1 MKKEIYEKLKPF
13 ETYLSSAYY
22 ANYFRQLRRNDQM
35 ELRAIYRELF
45 GVEYSDSP
53 NCSACIL
60 TLLKKI
66 GKEYFTYKPVEPIK
80 ATVEDTVVDEIVD
93 TVEDTIEEVVDEVV
107 KAPKVVDEV
116 KPVTKTKSTKKIK

>member
-1 MKKEIYEKLKPF
+1 MIEKEIYEKLKPF

-35 ELRAIYRELF
+35 ELRVIYREIF
-45 GVEYSDSP
+45 GIEYTDSP
-53 NCSACIL
+53 NCNACIL

-80 ATVEDTVVDEIVD
+80 ATVVDKVEIVE
-93 TVEDTIEEVVDEVV
+93 TTETIEEVVDEVV
-107 KAPKVVDEV
+107 ETPKVVDEV
-116 KPVTKTKSTKKIK
+116 KPVTTSKSTTKRK

>member
-13 ETYLSSAYY
+13 EAYLSSSYY
-22 ANYFRQLRRNDQM
+22 ANYYRQLRRGDQM
-35 ELRAIYRELF
+35 ELRVIYKEIF
-45 GVEYSDSP
+45 GVEYTDSP
-53 NCSACIL
+53 NCNACVL

-80 ATVEDTVVDEIVD
+80 ATVEDIVEATIEA
-93 TVEDTIEEVVDEVV
+93 TVEDTTEEVVDEVV

-116 KPVTKTKSTKKIK
+116 KPVTTSKSTTKRK

>member
-1 MKKEIYEKLKPF
+1 MIKKETYEKLKPF

-35 ELRAIYRELF
+35 ELRVIYREIF
-45 GVEYSDSP
+45 GIEYTDSP
-53 NCSACIL
+53 NCNACIL

-66 GKEYFTYKPVEPIK
+66 GKEYFSYKPVEPIK
-80 ATVEDTVVDEIVD
+80 ATVEDTVEA

-107 KAPKVVDEV
+107 KTPKVVDEV
-116 KPVTKTKSTKKIK
+116 KPVTTSKSTTKRK